1 MLTCR
6 RGSSMAEAAITM
18 PVVLLVIMYGINV
31 SLVSHTALVAA
42 NAASYG
48 ARVGAVSQKDARF
61 WAEAA
66 ARTALGANRTGGEF
80 DAPSARVDENPGGVV
95 TVTIHWRY
103 PSIFYGLCDLVGGG
117 DNCPRMF
124 EGDAVSVWKKEGW

>member
-1 MLTCR
+1 
-6 RGSSMAEAAITM
+6 MAEAAITM
-18 PVVLLVIMYGINV
+18 PIVLLVLMYGINV

-48 ARVGAVSQKDARF
+48 ARVGAVTKENSKF

-80 DAPSARVDENPGGVV
+80 DAPSAQVADVTGGVV
-95 TVTIHWRY
+95 VVTIHWKY

-117 DNCPRMF
+117 ENCPRMF